1 MISKHLT
8 AHSFYHTC
16 RYITNKPG
24 AELLIAEGV
33 RGYDFKLMAED
44 FAMQQALRPEK
55 KLACMHAILSFYPG
69 EKPEDEKMKAIALEY
84 LEKLNIIDTQY
95 AISKH
100 TDRSHLHLHI
110 VANMVNNEGKAI
122 SNSWI
127 GLRGK
132 KIAQELTLKY
142 QLVQAIEKNLK
153 LTHLESLNAYEATRY
168 KIFIAISEQIPGCK
182 TVEELENKL
191 NKHGIETIYKYKGH
205 TREKQ
210 GISFKMGD
218 YSFKGS
224 QVDRKFS
231 YISLTKTLALQQ
243 RLSEKQ
249 TLAEKLNEH
258 LRKTGQAGERE
269 KIFRQLKQNHLDIK
283 KEINKSMS
291 GMWKTVL
298 EPAKEEA
305 VLPRELLEEQ
315 RRKKQRRLRQSFD
328 W

>member
-44 FAMQQALRPEK
+44 FSMQQALRPEK
-55 KLACMHAILSFYPG
+55 KLACMHAILSFYPE

-84 LEKLNIIDTQY
+84 LEQLNIVNTQV

-110 VANMVNNEGKAI
+110 VANMVNNDGKAI

-132 KIAQELTLKY
+132 KIAQELTLKH

-168 KIFIAISEQIPGCK
+168 KIFIAISEQIPRCK

-191 NKHGIETIYKYKGH
+191 RKRGIETIYKYKGH
-205 TREKQ
+205 TQEKQ
-210 GISFKMGD
+210 GISFKMGG

-243 RLSEKQ
+243 RLSKKQ
-249 TLAEKLNEH
+249 ALAEKLN
-258 LRKTGQAGERE
+258 
-269 KIFRQLKQNHLDIK
+269 RQLKQNHSGIK
-283 KEINKSMS
+283 KEISKNMP
-291 GMWKTVL
+291 GVWKTVM
-298 EPAKEEA
+298 EPVKEEA
-305 VLPRELLEEQ
+305 ALSQELLEEQ
-315 RRKKQRRLRQSFD
+315 KRKKQRRQRPSHGH
-328 W
+328 

>member
-16 RYITNKPG
+16 RYITSKPG
-24 AELLIAEGV
+24 AELLMAQGL

-44 FAMQQALRPEK
+44 FVLQQALRPEK
-55 KLACMHAILSFYPG
+55 RLACMHAILSFYPG
-69 EKPEDEKMKAIALEY
+69 EKPEDEKMKMIALEY
-84 LEKLNIIDTQY
+84 LEKLNIVNTQY

-100 TDRSHLHLHI
+100 TDKSHLHLHI
-110 VANMVNNEGKAI
+110 VANMVNNDGKAI

-132 KIAQELTLKY
+132 KIAQALTLKH

-153 LTHLESLNAYEATRY
+153 LTHLESLNAYEAARY
-168 KIFIAISEQIPGCK
+168 KIFIAISEQISGCK

-191 NKHGIETIYKYKGH
+191 NKQDIETIYKYKGH
-205 TREKQ
+205 TQEIQ

-224 QVDRKFS
+224 QVNRKFS
-231 YISLTKTLALQQ
+231 YMYLMDTLALQQ

-249 TLAEKLNEH
+249 ALAEKLT
-258 LRKTGQAGERE
+258 RP
-269 KIFRQLKQNHLDIK
+269 LKQIHPNIK
-283 KEINKSMS
+283 KEINKNIS
-291 GMWKTVL
+291 GMWKTVM
-298 EPAKEEA
+298 EPVKEETA
-305 VLPRELLEEQ
+305 LPHELLEEQ
-315 RRKKQRRLRQSFD
+315 KRKKQRRPKPYFGQ
-328 W
+328 